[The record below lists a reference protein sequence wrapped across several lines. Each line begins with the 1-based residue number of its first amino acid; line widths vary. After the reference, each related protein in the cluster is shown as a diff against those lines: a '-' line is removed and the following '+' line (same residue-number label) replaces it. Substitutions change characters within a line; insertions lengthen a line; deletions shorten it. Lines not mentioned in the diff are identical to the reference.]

1 MNARRYCERPG
12 RDSRLG
18 APRSAT
24 NRRWNLQR
32 QSNGLLRS
40 RTDLNSPGKLTVY
53 RNGQH
58 IPRQTT
64 KRGVSNLDDVLAAP
78 RRSARPLPNR
88 FETGSKV
95 RVGRTRNLSGY
106 NPSLPTPRASK
117 IVSMDSR
124 VEKANLDGF
133 VQHFAKFPHEN
144 LGECRRGDAPW
155 VSRVITD
162 GKGKESDR
170 LPIEV
175 ARITSYWGLDMSG
188 RNRLASPM

>member
-1 MNARRYCERPG
+1 MDVHRYCERPG

-18 APRSAT
+18 TPRSAT

-40 RTDLNSPGKLTVY
+40 RSDLNSPGKLTVY

-78 RRSARPLPNR
+78 RRSALPLPNR

-106 NPSLPTPRASK
+106 NPSLPTPRALE
-117 IVSMDSR
+117 IVSMDPR

-133 VQHFAKFPHEN
+133 VPHSAKFPHEN
-144 LGECRRGDAPW
+144 PGECRRG
-155 VSRVITD
+155 
-162 GKGKESDR
+162 
-170 LPIEV
+170 
-175 ARITSYWGLDMSG
+175 G
-188 RNRLASPM
+188 RAIGFPGNN